1 MDCFWNGCKEFP
13 MDVLAEKV
21 PTNNWLLFGAGM
33 IMVLTLW
40 FSTKAKD
47 VVKTSL
53 DLSSQGET
61 KERFQPNFLSRGFVR
76 TAMGMSQMS
85 AYILPE
91 SWQEKLKNNLKHQ

>member
-1 MDCFWNGCKEFP
+1 MVASGVSASEFP
-13 MDVLAEKV
+13 MDVLASKV

-33 IMVLTLW
+33 VMVVTLW

-61 KERFQPNFLSRGFVR
+61 KERFQPNTLSRGFVR
-76 TAMGMSQMS
+76 FAMGASKVISFYFTNIM
-85 AYILPE
+85 AR
-91 SWQEKLKNNLKHQ
+91 KN

>member
-1 MDCFWNGCKEFP
+1 MT
-13 MDVLAEKV
+13 VLAEKV

-40 FSTKAKD
+40 FSSKAKG

-53 DLSSQGET
+53 DLASQSET

-76 TAMGMSQMS
+76 SAVLISQFT
-85 AYILPE
+85 AYILPN
-91 SWQEKLKNNLKHQ
+91 SWQAKLINNLKCQ